1 MNTLGLYPQQTRHHN
16 RLAQSL
22 FVNGGIGSIEIM
34 KKITLVFL
42 LLSLATGCSSLTGTQ
57 QTAEMEFCWE
67 RGMNFTW
74 IDEYDA
80 GCIQPIA
87 NSVPMRIS
95 KIRWLE
101 ENLIGLGSLTRLTT
115 NVRTM

>member
-1 MNTLGLYPQQTRHHN
+1 VNTLGFYPQQSQHHN
-16 RLAQSL
+16 KLAQLL
-22 FVNGGIGSIEIM
+22 FSKGGFGLIEMM
-34 KKITLVFL
+34 KNITLVFL
-42 LLSLATGCSSLTGTQ
+42 LLSLATGCSTLTGTQ

-67 RGMNFTW
+67 REMNFIW

-87 NSVPMRIS
+87 NAVPTRIS

-101 ENLIGLGSLTRLTT
+101 EKLIGLGSLTRLNT